1 MSIDM
6 IIAIGAVYF
15 LTSFIY
21 FVLTGMFKE
30 HHYLNPI
37 VNYYHEWKRLNVLG
51 VLVFTLLLNI
61 ALAPWAIIYWVIKFF
76 VFIFTVGRKE

>member
-1 MSIDM
+1 MPTDA
-6 IIAIGAVYF
+6 IIAFGIIYF
-15 LTSFIY
+15 VFSFIY
-21 FVLTGMFKE
+21 FAVTGMVKD

-37 VNYYHEWKRLNVLG
+37 NNYYHEWEKLNVLG

-76 VFIFTVGRKE
+76 VFIFTVGR